1 MEKQEVTAMT
11 IHDLLAAFNMVDHDL
26 LLEVLNKRFGVKG
39 RTLKWYEQYLKTRKF
54 KVSINNTYSKEQ
66 TINYSVPQGSIQGA
80 FLFNAYASTISDVI
94 PPTLELM
101 GYADDHLIRKSFRPG
116 NSNSNTEPD
125 TIAIM
130 EDSMLEVSRWMNE
143 VRLKLNEC
151 KTEFI
156 YFGSRQQL
164 KKCTFDK
171 ININNETIQRSDTVK
186 YLGGHLDQNLN
197 FKKHVIT
204 KCKTAMM
211 NIQKIRLIR
220 KFLTE
225 GNMSSTHTLACN
237 ISPQL

>member
-1 MEKQEVTAMT
+1 MT
-11 IHDLLAAFNMVDHDL
+11 VLDLSAAFDMVDHDL
-26 LLEVLNKRFGVKG
+26 LLEVLNRRFGVKG
-39 RTLKWYEQYLKTRKF
+39 RALKWYEQYLKPRKF

-101 GYADDHLIRKSFRPG
+101 GYADDHLIRKPFRPG
-116 NSNSNTEPD
+116 NTSSNAEPG

-143 VRLKLNEC
+143 VRLKLNES

-156 YFGSRQQL
+156 HFGSRQQL

-204 KCKTAMM
+204 KCKAAML
-211 NIQKIRLIR
+211 NIWKIRLIR
-220 KFLTE
+220 KIP
-225 GNMSSTHTLACN
+225 N
-237 ISPQL
+237 